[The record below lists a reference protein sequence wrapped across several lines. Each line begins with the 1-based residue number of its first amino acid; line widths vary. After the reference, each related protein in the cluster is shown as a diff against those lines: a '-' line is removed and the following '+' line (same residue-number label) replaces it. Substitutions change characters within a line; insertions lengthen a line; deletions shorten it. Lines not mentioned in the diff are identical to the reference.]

1 MAEKEQNKYKTMLLK
16 ALKGEV
22 EEIKI
27 EFQVKKARK
36 SIESAILDLEEKI
49 ADFDVKIE
57 QSKYKYPIDF
67 NSMLNMQDEKA
78 LVERRLSQANALLT
92 EMF

>member
-27 EFQVKKARK
+27 EFQVKKAKK
-36 SIESAILDLEEKI
+36 SMESAILDLEEKI

-67 NSMLNMQDEKA
+67 TAMLNMQDERA
-78 LVERRLSQANALLT
+78 LIERRLNQANALMKEL
-92 EMF
+92 F